1 MQKRSVFVVLAG
13 LSMAVAAHAAVPTRL
28 VGDASTPAMATQTVV
43 LTPTTDTVN
52 VDWGQTVDFKLN
64 NQQFAF
70 DFDGVREASRIN
82 LQRVAPAG
90 LLDHPVYAYVQ
101 DFPHA
106 R

>member
-1 MQKRSVFVVLAG
+1 MQKLTAFV
-13 LSMAVAAHAAVPTRL
+13 AVASLATAISVHAAVPTRL
-28 VGDASTPAMATQTVV
+28 VGDAATPAMATQTVV

-52 VDWGQTVDFKLN
+52 VDWGQTVDFKLD

-90 LLDHPVYAYVQ
+90 MLDHPVYAYIQ